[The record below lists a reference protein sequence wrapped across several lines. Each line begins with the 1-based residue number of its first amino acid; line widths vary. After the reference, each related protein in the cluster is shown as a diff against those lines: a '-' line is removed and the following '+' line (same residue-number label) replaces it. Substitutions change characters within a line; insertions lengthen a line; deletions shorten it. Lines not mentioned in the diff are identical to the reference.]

1 MDKAT
6 AEKALNIQ
14 EDPYTKTILV
24 KCYRKAVM
32 VHHPDSPTGNHE
44 KMIEVNAAY
53 EYLEKQ
59 FNYNTSVRLSAQEH
73 KKSWEE
79 VNAEFEEMLRR
90 AREQKRR
97 EEERVKAAE
106 KAAREAAETIKDFGS
121 SVADAA
127 DAVQDFAEAY
137 EDFVWKVGR
146 TDWSPQDQWN
156 FVSETV
162 DEVESKK
169 ETFAK
174 QTAHRASERSSD
186 VENGDTESEGHSL
199 SFILVIFFR
208 ILFFVLCFCII
219 VSIGGIDWILNFGAF
234 HWIELFQGSF
244 FDLIC
249 CFGLF
254 LLGGYNLIT
263 GMITDTCYGI
273 FIGAK
278 EMINGKKEVS

>member
-6 AEKALNIQ
+6 AERALNIQ

-106 KAAREAAETIKDFGS
+106 KTAREAAETIKDFGS

-174 QTAHRASERSSD
+174 QTAHRTSVRGEDADSGRDEP
-186 VENGDTESEGHSL
+186 EGHIAKFSIAAL
-199 SFILVIFFR
+199 IGFR
-208 ILFFVLCFCII
+208 ILFFVL
-219 VSIGGIDWILNFGAF
+219 SIGYFISVGSWDFILNFGTF
-234 HWIELFQGSF
+234 HFMEYWAGDFVSF
-244 FDLIC
+244 FVC
-249 CFGLF
+249 TGLV
-254 LLGGYNLIT
+254 LLAGWNLLT
-263 GMITDTCYGI
+263 GMLTDW
-273 FIGAK
+273 IGATASLVYEWK
-278 EMINGKKEVS
+278 RKGS